1 MFSPLGNG
9 RYWKWGD
16 AFSPYFL
23 LALFPWVLGSLA
35 VKLNLLRG
43 NYSLWAVRYTSDLC
57 RHISV
62 IHDPRTCI
70 TFHCSCLQASVGDNL
85 GGSNHS
91 KLTGR
96 EISPQEGDKGIS
108 SGTLAR
114 TLDKL
119 RSQAKERCLLSARS
133 CPLYPSVLFRPVCWT
148 IQRQVPWL
156 AFSVPKVLPLLYP
169 IPAES
174 TVSRDS
180 FPAPEE

>member
-35 VKLNLLRG
+35 VKLNFLRG

-57 RHISV
+57 RHSTV

-70 TFHCSCLQASVGDNL
+70 TFHCSCLQASVGNNL

-119 RSQAKERCLLSARS
+119 RSPSRGALPFVSSLTPTVPFCSLQTSLLDRPKAGSMAGVLCAKGLA
-133 CPLYPSVLFRPVCWT
+133 PL
-148 IQRQVPWL
+148 VPNSSWKH
-156 AFSVPKVLPLLYP
+156 S
-169 IPAES
+169 
-174 TVSRDS
+174 
-180 FPAPEE
+180 